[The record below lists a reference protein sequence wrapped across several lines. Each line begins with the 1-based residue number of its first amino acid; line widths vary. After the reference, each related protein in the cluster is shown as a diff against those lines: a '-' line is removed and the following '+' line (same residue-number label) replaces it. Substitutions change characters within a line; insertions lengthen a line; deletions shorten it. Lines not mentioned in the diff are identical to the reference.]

1 MFWPCAIISSMDM
14 QAPIEEVKGVGPKT
28 AELLKRVNLKTV
40 GDLLYC
46 LPRIYENYQT
56 TVAIEDLKPGKVIV
70 KGRISDL
77 RVMRTSRRQ
86 LTITEGT
93 ISDDTGS
100 LRTVWFNQPY
110 RAKQFDAKREYY
122 FTGK

>member
-1 MFWPCAIISSMDM
+1 MDM

-110 RAKQFDAKREYY
+110 RDRKSVV
-122 FTGK
+122 